1 MNARTAPPGP
11 ASAPVLTPTSSPA
24 PEFVFVGG
32 RVCLD
37 LVDTVAKR
45 GRLGIERLPDPGR
58 LGDWL
63 REVDLLEDPPTAT
76 DKELDRVWL
85 LREAVYRLV
94 RAQLDHCPA
103 DQADLDV
110 VNREA
115 AAPDLAPQL
124 RASSASERTGLT
136 ASYRA
141 PDLVDAVLSTLARD
155 AIALLSGP
163 LAERVKECEGED
175 CTLIFLDDSQ
185 ARRRRWCSMERCGN
199 LAKIAKY
206 RARGTDVAAVT
217 SVE

>member
-1 MNARTAPPGP
+1 MTARPAP
-11 ASAPVLTPTSSPA
+11 AQPA

-32 RVCLD
+32 RACLD
-37 LVDTVAKR
+37 LVDTVGKR
-45 GRLGIERLPDPGR
+45 GRLDLERLRDPGR
-58 LGDWL
+58 LGQWL
-63 REVDLLEDPPTAT
+63 REAGILEDPPTAT
-76 DKELDRVWL
+76 DEELARFRS
-85 LREAVYRLV
+85 LREAVHRLI
-94 RAQLDHCPA
+94 RARLDHRPA
-103 DQADLDV
+103 AQADLDE
-110 VNREA
+110 VNLEA

-124 RASSASERTGLT
+124 RASSSTDEGEGLT

-141 PDLVDAVLSTLARD
+141 SALVDAVLSTLARD

-206 RARGTDVAAVT
+206 RARGANLPR
-217 SVE
+217 